1 MGAQRNANVRKLV
14 RRSRAIRRG
23 RLVLAAGKRPFRRG
37 VGRAFENPALPY
49 VADMSG
55 SSRTLLIAFGG
66 LQGELGM
73 PVFEFFKSTRDIPV
87 KRLFVRDL
95 RQSWYHGG
103 LAGDDATLT
112 DATDSLRE
120 LVAREDVDR
129 LVTVGNSAGGYAA
142 MVFGTLLGADTVL
155 SFSPQTVLDLGSWL
169 AMKDGRWERQLR
181 PLVEVDALDARW
193 TDLRTALPRQRSADT
208 RYEIFFD
215 ERHRLDR
222 LHAERLAGVDGVR
235 LYRFGR
241 GGHMLS
247 LSLRR
252 SGGLDRLLRRALG
265 HPATAHPLAAGA

>member
-1 MGAQRNANVRKLV
+1 MRKLV
-14 RRSRAIRRG
+14 RRSRTIRRG
-23 RLVLAAGKRPFRRG
+23 RSMLAAGKRPFRRG
-37 VGRAFENPALPY
+37 VGRALQNPTLPY

-55 SSRTLLIAFGG
+55 GSRTLLVAFGG

-103 LAGDDATLT
+103 LAGEDATLD

-120 LVAREDVDR
+120 LVAREHVDR

-142 MVFGTLLGADTVL
+142 LVFGTLLGAETVL
-155 SFSPQTVLDLGSWL
+155 SFSPQTVLDLEQRR
-169 AMKDGRWERQLR
+169 AMKDGRWEKQLR

-193 TDLRTALPRQRSADT
+193 TDLRDALPQARNAFT

-215 ERHRLDR
+215 ETHRLDR
-222 LHAERLAGVDGVR
+222 LHAERLVGIDGVR

-241 GGHMLS
+241 GGHMVS

-252 SGGLDRLLRRALG
+252 SGGLERLLRRALG
-265 HPATAHPLAAGA
+265 QVPATAAVPARV